1 MGETAQQW
9 AHELY
14 GQDLNG
20 ALRTATGLRR
30 DRNGISRRFYGKD
43 FHEGFGPW
51 EDAIAALTPPDQRV
65 RFREAADLTGL
76 MSVAV
81 TNAGAAV
88 TTTSTGS
95 ALRLTSTA
103 VSDDDRRLYLLD
115 AGYSPADVEV
125 RLCYSTNSGGAQ
137 VGVAA
142 RASTSQA
149 AIGWQNVL
157 FGANASML
165 AGFWQYDG
173 NLGATFAL
181 NQMANSLNFRSG
193 TITAASGSGSTV
205 TVTTAEPHLLR
216 VGSGVRVTVTG
227 LADSAETV
235 TSVPGPYTF
244 TFSDAAA
251 GNLGSGTWRA
261 GSVAVPVTVHR
272 WLAMR
277 VEGTTHTIKQWEV
290 GETEPAW
297 NDAARTATNT
307 IPASLSIGAA
317 TPNATGQVGVLV
329 AHFGTTS
336 RQITLRS
343 FEARTL

>member
-1 MGETAQQW
+1 MGETAQAW

-30 DRNGISRRFYGKD
+30 DANGISRRFYGTD
-43 FHEGFGPW
+43 FHEGFGSW
-51 EDAIAALTPPDQRV
+51 SDAIAALSTPTRRV
-65 RFREAADLTGL
+65 RFRAAADLTGL
-76 MSVAV
+76 TDVPV
-81 TNAGAAV
+81 TNAANAV
-88 TTTSTGS
+88 TTTAVGS

-103 VSDDDRRLYLLD
+103 ATDDDRRLYLLD
-115 AGYSPADVEV
+115 AGYTPADVEV
-125 RLCYSTNSGGAQ
+125 RVCYSTNNAGAQ

-142 RASTSQA
+142 RASSSMA

-181 NQMANSLNFRSG
+181 NQMANSLNFRQG
-193 TITAASGSGSTV
+193 TITAASGSGTVV
-205 TVTTAEPHLLR
+205 TVTTAAPHLLR
-216 VGSGVRVTVTG
+216 VGQGVRVTVTG
-227 LADSAETV
+227 LADTAETV
-235 TSVPGPYTF
+235 ATVPNPYTF
-244 TFSDAAA
+244 TFADAAA

-261 GSVAVPVTVHR
+261 GSTGVPVTIHR

-277 VEGTTHTIKQWEV
+277 VVGTTHTVKQWEV
-290 GETEPAW
+290 GEAEPAW
-297 NDAARTATNT
+297 NDATRTATNT
-307 IPASLSIGAA
+307 IPANLSIGAA
-317 TPNATGQVGVLV
+317 VPNASGQVGVLV
-329 AHFGTTS
+329 AHFGPSS